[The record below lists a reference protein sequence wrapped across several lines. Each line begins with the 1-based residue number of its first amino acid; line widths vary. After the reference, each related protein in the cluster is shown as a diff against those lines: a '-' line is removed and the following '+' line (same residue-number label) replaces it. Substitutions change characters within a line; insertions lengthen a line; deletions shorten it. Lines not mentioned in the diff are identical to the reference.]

1 MRKKSIHQYC
11 VHWCSVAHWHLIG
24 WCSSDTRRTDS
35 LSDKWYSGKVRA
47 RPLYCVRT
55 WGWQRAHAVVS
66 RHEAHLLSL
75 CTLEAPGHCFVEACS
90 GRWTC
95 RQLFSPCPAIHS
107 LPWFPH
113 PWVVL
118 ALFSSLP
125 KAPSHL
131 LFPPPQDTCSPSAAS
146 TLSCKRN
153 EGSPLCHAHGLCNAS
168 FSASFV
174 ICVQLPSSSCEMAQ
188 AFGH

>member
-1 MRKKSIHQYC
+1 MRLIYSAY
-11 VHWCSVAHWHLIG
+11 AHW
-24 WCSSDTRRTDS
+24 
-35 LSDKWYSGKVRA
+35 
-47 RPLYCVRT
+47 RPLGTALWRP
-55 WGWQRAHAVVS
+55 AVGGGPVGS
-66 RHEAHLLSL
+66 FSLLALPSIPFL
-75 CTLEAPGHCFVEACS
+75 GFHIPGTL
-90 GRWTC
+90 
-95 RQLFSPCPAIHS
+95 
-107 LPWFPH
+107 LP
-113 PWVVL
+113 VVL